1 MRITEHMNTIWE
13 NIDTILVTTRAYYA
27 LTVVDDDLIEVPSE
41 RLNAFAEKITALKKE
56 ITESQSEKAALLA
69 EKRRASADDYD
80 PFENQESDDVEDAE
94 TVESDL
100 SITIKEPSIC
110 LSDVFKS
117 LFISDGSAED
127 VRSYEGYWDNW
138 DSKLFLKRIVVPNNT
153 TSKSFYVYVAPC
165 FPIGF
170 LSTNYMIRH
179 EYLNMLFSNLI
190 NSNAVL
196 LAHDKDLYKDSD
208 ERSITEEDI
217 HNGGNVLKI
226 DSICLEQVFGFQHV
240 NERNRIFSSFI
251 DKLKSLTFDDC
262 TNAIKVIQ
270 SDKKNREK
278 FVEIDNYPFNDDGS
292 FKKDG
297 AKKLID
303 ELIDEIII

>member
-1 MRITEHMNTIWE
+1 MNTIWE
-13 NIDTILVTTRAYYA
+13 NIDTILVTTRAYYT
-27 LTVVDDDLIEVPSE
+27 LTVVDDDLIEVPSD

-69 EKRRASADDYD
+69 EKRRASADDFD
-80 PFENQESDDVEDAE
+80 PFENQESDDVDDAE
-94 TVESDL
+94 NVESD
-100 SITIKEPSIC
+100 SPIIIEGPSIC
-110 LSDVFKS
+110 LHDVFKS

-138 DSKLFLKRIVVPNNT
+138 DSKLYLKRIAVHNSAK
-153 TSKSFYVYVAPC
+153 SKSFNVYVAPC

-179 EYLNMLFSNLI
+179 EYLNMLFSDLI
-190 NSNAVL
+190 NSNVVL

-217 HNGGNVLKI
+217 HNGGNVLNIDKI
-226 DSICLEQVFGFQHV
+226 SLEQVFGFQHV

-262 TNAIKVIQ
+262 TNAINVIQ
-270 SDKKNREK
+270 SDKKNREIYVK
-278 FVEIDNYPFNDDGS
+278 IDNYPFNDDGS

-297 AKKLID
+297 AKESID
-303 ELIDEIII
+303 DLIDEIKI